1 MRDVWLYVLISE
13 KSDHFW
19 NYGDFL
25 FTWTKKWVHF
35 DDELLSA
42 FPLLAT
48 TIRRQDRSVDSP
60 CRAWKIHRPGR
71 AWVNVFFPC
80 IVDLAFEKS
89 SSECFD
95 FVDFTRT
102 DHTTQNITLTAFMTW
117 CQLPRRL
124 NPFTCILWAK
134 AIQRIHRCT
143 IPYIA
148 EYVFSGGEFRS
159 ELGGQG
165 RRLCLHY
172 VTLQCSGIMCGAVD
186 GELNA
191 EVRWEQDVNYKSWN
205 YAEECDIHLHLYSKS
220 LA

>member
-13 KSDHFW
+13 KNDHFW

-25 FTWTKKWVHF
+25 FTWTKNECILMTSFWALF
-35 DDELLSA
+35 RFSLRFL
-42 FPLLAT
+42 
-48 TIRRQDRSVDSP
+48 RRQDRSVDSP

-80 IVDLAFEKS
+80 MVDLAFEKS

-95 FVDFTRT
+95 FVYFTRT

-124 NPFTCILWAK
+124 NTFTCILWAK

-148 EYVFSGGEFRS
+148 EYVFSGGEFRA
-159 ELGGQG
+159 ELGG
-165 RRLCLHY
+165 
-172 VTLQCSGIMCGAVD
+172 
-186 GELNA
+186 
-191 EVRWEQDVNYKSWN
+191 
-205 YAEECDIHLHLYSKS
+205 
-220 LA
+220 